1 MTKLPTLSDIYADK
15 DMVIKQNELNLILN
29 AEPKKEWIKI
39 HPYVTGLKYI
49 PVERIEYLL
58 TIIFTKWRLEIKDA
72 KLLANSVV
80 VTVRVHVKDPIS
92 GEWDWQ
98 DGIGAAPIQVGK
110 GSGAVDFDKMKS
122 SALQIAAPAAESYA
136 FKDAAEKFGKIF
148 GKDLN
153 RKDIIAYT
161 EQIKKSITRISE
173 TPARIKAII
182 TNQLKTLGVNIDDKE
197 VVKTEIKKLTGLE
210 ITETNHIEIT
220 NRLSVIIQD
229 QNDSN

>member
-98 DGIGAAPIQVGK
+98 DGIGAAPIQVDK